1 MSLKEVLVAS
11 SNPKK
16 VKEIE
21 KILSP
26 LGIKVLKP
34 PQNLEVEETGTTFLE
49 NAYLKAKAYYEKFK
63 IPTIADDSGL
73 IVEAIAP
80 YPGIYSARFYSLER
94 FGKEEPT
101 PSADAA
107 NIRKLLRVLKDKE
120 DRGARFVSFVVLYLG
135 EKGLFT
141 EGVVEGWIAKEPKG
155 EGGFGYDPI
164 FIPQGFEKTFA
175 QMTPEEKNKISHRYR
190 ALKNLYQL
198 LKGCTI

>member
-1 MSLKEVLVAS
+1 MFLKEVLVAS

-21 KILSP
+21 NILSP

-34 PQNLEVEETGTTFLE
+34 PQKLKVEETGTTFLE

-101 PSADAA
+101 PSADEA

-120 DRGARFVSFVVLYLG
+120 DRRARFVSFVVLYQG
-135 EKGLFT
+135 ERGLFT

-198 LKGCTI
+198 LKGCKI